1 MKKLVK
7 SGFLFALTIILFTI
21 LSCYTEGSKVTV
33 ASQVVLP
40 VDSRVVNVRDF
51 GAKGDGV
58 TDDTTAIQA
67 AIANPDGRSFIY
79 LPNGTYLVSKTL
91 IWPSPSHIA
100 RIVQG
105 QSQDGT
111 IIKLKDKAASFDDPK
126 SPKAVLSTFEGDSTG
141 SAFRDSIYDLTVDV
155 GSGNEGAY
163 GIRFTSNNQ
172 GGIRNVTIRS
182 DDGQGPAGLALDKAW
197 PGPSMIKNLR
207 VVGFDYGIF
216 TASPEYSLTFDH
228 ITLEN
233 QKIAGINNTWNLL
246 SIRGLTSRNTV
257 PVIKSEGVNPN
268 DGRSFTVVI
277 DGSFTGGS
285 ASNAAIELNAGNVF
299 VRDITTSGYKAVI
312 KKGGIVVPSTSV
324 AEYVSGKSY
333 SLFSSPQKS
342 LNLPVVEVP
351 TVPWDD
357 VNTWA
362 NVEAYG
368 ANGTGND
375 GNVLDHAD
383 WANARLNTPSGET
396 YLSDLTWISAI
407 NGFGP
412 VEKDRS
418 NGEINA
424 SDGRTIALK
433 GKTYAKGLG
442 VHAPSEI
449 RYNLGG
455 KYSTFIAD
463 VGVDDEVGGNGSVV
477 FEVWA
482 DGERLY
488 NSGVIYGNTATKQ
501 VKVSMAG
508 KQELKLLVTDANDD
522 TAAIQAALDA
532 GKTTVYFPHGNYQ
545 LSDTLRVRGNV
556 RRIIGL
562 ESSLEVTD
570 PLRSQTSPVFR
581 FEGGTQD
588 VVVLERFA
596 TNFGSYK
603 YTWFEHASPKTL
615 VLKNIAIN
623 SAKAYRNTTGAGR
636 LFIED
641 VVGGDWVF
649 DHQEVW
655 ARQLNPENEGTK
667 IVNNGGKLW
676 ILGLKTEK
684 AGTVVETKAGGK
696 TEILGGLLY
705 PVQPV
710 PAEQPAF
717 INDGSSLSVSI
728 AESCYASD
736 YNYKVIVKET
746 RDGVTKTLPNTAIP
760 GRTFCSFTLPL
771 YVGNRDETP
780 F

>member
-1 MKKLVK
+1 M
-7 SGFLFALTIILFTI
+7 F
-21 LSCYTEGSKVTV
+21 
-33 ASQVVLP
+33 P
-40 VDSRVVNVRDF
+40 VESRVVNVRNF

-58 TDDTTAIQA
+58 TDDTAAIQA
-67 AIANPDGRSFIY
+67 AIANPSGTSLIY
-79 LPNGTYLVSKTL
+79 FPNGTYVVSKTL
-91 IWPSPSHIA
+91 LWPTPSYVA
-100 RIVQG
+100 RILQG

-111 IIKLKDKAASFDDPK
+111 IIKLKDKVAGFGDPK
-126 SPKAVLSTFEGDSTG
+126 NPKAVVSTFEGDSTG
-141 SAFRDSIYDLTVDV
+141 SAFRHSIYDLTVDV
-155 GSGNEGAY
+155 GSSNPGAY

-182 DDGQGPAGLALDKAW
+182 SNGQGRAGLALDKAW
-197 PGPSMIKNLR
+197 PGPSMIKNVR
-207 VVGFDYGIF
+207 IVGFDYGIF
-216 TASPEYSLTFDH
+216 AVGPEYSLTFEH

-233 QKIAGINNTWNLL
+233 QKVAGINNVWNLL

-277 DGSFTGGS
+277 DGNFTGGS
-285 ASNAAIELNAGNVF
+285 DSNAAIEVNAGSVF
-299 VRDITTSGYKAVI
+299 ARNITTSGYKAVI
-312 KKGGIVVPSTSV
+312 KKGGTVVPGTSV

-357 VNTWA
+357 VSSWA

-368 ANGTGND
+368 ASGTGSD
-375 GNVLDHAD
+375 GTDYDHAD
-383 WANARLNTPSGET
+383 WADARLIAPNGET
-396 YLSDLTWISAI
+396 YLSDLTWSSTT

-418 NGEINA
+418 NGDFNA
-424 SDGRTIALK
+424 GDGRTMTLN
-433 GKTYAKGLG
+433 GKTYTKGLG

-449 RYNLGG
+449 RYKLDG
-455 KYSTFIAD
+455 KYSNFIAD
-463 VGVDDEVGGNGSVV
+463 VGVDDEVGDKGAIA

-482 DGERLY
+482 DGDKLY
-488 NSGVIYGNTATKQ
+488 NSGVMYGSTPTKQ
-501 VKVSMAG
+501 VNVSVAG
-508 KQELKLLVTDANDD
+508 KQELKLVVTEASDD
-522 TAAIQAALDA
+522 TAAIQAALDS
-532 GKTTVYFPHGNYQ
+532 GKTTVYFPNGNYKI
-545 LSDTLRVRGNV
+545 SGTLHVRGNV

-562 ESSLEVTD
+562 ESYLEVMD
-570 PLRSQTSPVFR
+570 PLRSQTNPVFR
-581 FEGGTQD
+581 FEEGNQD
-588 VVVLERFA
+588 VVMLERFA
-596 TNFGSYK
+596 TNFGSYN

-615 VLKNIAIN
+615 VLRNIAIN
-623 SAKAYRNTTGAGR
+623 SAKTYRNTTGAGR

-641 VVGGDWVF
+641 VVAGDWVF

-696 TEILGGLLY
+696 TEVLGGLLY
-705 PVQPV
+705 PIQPV

-746 RDGVTKTLPNTAIP
+746 RERVTKTLPNTAIP

-771 YVGNRDETP
+771 YVGDRTFNHLCSPANLIEQMTTP
-780 F
+780 HLGQP